1 MPAFAGMTV
10 GISDTYLR
18 GPVLS
23 YIPNKWSTLPIST
36 SAGRACQMREPEFH
50 CIQCR
55 HFRIT
60 WNPSF
65 PYACKAWGI
74 RSAHHPAMA
83 VRASSGLPCQLRE
96 AKIKGDGMK
105 ELKK

>member
-1 MPAFAGMTV
+1 MDSNLYSGFVVYRA
-10 GISDTYLR
+10 
-18 GPVLS
+18 
-23 YIPNKWSTLPIST
+23 NSTTASRT
-36 SAGRACQMREPEFH
+36 RQMRGLQIH
-50 CIQCR
+50 CTHCR
-55 HFRIT
+55 HFQIT
-60 WNPSF
+60 WNPSY